1 MIVNSMDNIG
11 PYISTQGVPAS
22 ILSRDGT
29 YSAAYNATIPLGINP
44 QSLYIQNPASV
55 TSYQT
60 TTGHQFASAHSIP
73 LVPQNAMPNPI
84 HIKSRVYVPNQ
95 IVGIL
100 IGTKVF
106 LFFIKN
112 GI

>member
-11 PYISTQGVPAS
+11 PYISTQSVPAS

-29 YSAAYNATIPLGINP
+29 YSATYNAPIPLGINP
-44 QSLYIQNPASV
+44 QSLYIQNPASIACF
-55 TSYQT
+55 QP
-60 TTGHQFASAHSIP
+60 TTGHQFASSIP
-73 LVPQNAMPNPI
+73 FVPQNTMSNPI

-106 LFFIKN
+106 
-112 GI
+112 